1 MEFFFT
7 PVTLKF
13 DGWPWKTIGHFFYA
27 TSSFLHNCVAIC
39 EFKLE
44 LQSRNTQ
51 MGAQFVLTSLT
62 LTFDLWPWPFAWT
75 SLLAMAKLPENFTMI
90 RWKKHNKKGV
100 TDGQTETW
108 TDWTIRRAAW
118 SQLKI
123 YHHHFLKFILHVNT
137 IVADDLVTPDV
148 WDKYQVYEIDWSHTR
163 HKTTFLW
170 WHKGPVTSQLTN
182 LIKWTLYPSDSI
194 KIYVQVGTYNK
205 GSMLRAYCQT
215 CNISSALIG
224 KTIVDHSDVVGA
236 SPVGAAPTTPSFST

>member
-1 MEFFFT
+1 MWKFYRWPQKNIREPLPSSLKQCVSFHSHPWIQNGVTVQKYSIWVKMEFFFT

-118 SQLKI
+118 SQLK
-123 YHHHFLKFILHVNT
+123 FIT
-137 IVADDLVTPDV
+137 IISWNLSYMSIPLLQMT
-148 WDKYQVYEIDWSHTR
+148 
-163 HKTTFLW
+163 W
-170 WHKGPVTSQLTN
+170 WHRMCETSTRCMRSTDPTLGIRQLFCDDTKGQ
-182 LIKWTLYPSDSI
+182 
-194 KIYVQVGTYNK
+194 
-205 GSMLRAYCQT
+205 
-215 CNISSALIG
+215 
-224 KTIVDHSDVVGA
+224 
-236 SPVGAAPTTPSFST
+236 